1 MRPVLGRRLAPLVQA
16 LSDFALMPL
25 SAGFVE
31 APGGS
36 EVILRD
42 MMPRKVVGVAVALTV
57 AEDLRSGVMTVPQV
71 VRHGEGSSRSNILQG
86 RIDGFDHRVAFV
98 GGGDVEGRLGD
109 GDAGLG
115 PSDDFGGL
123 AGGGGQY
130 QGRSASTERGF
141 KPSGFAGFGTP
152 AGPPNSKRFGCDTD
166 R

>member
-1 MRPVLGRRLAPLVQA
+1 MPLGR
-16 LSDFALMPL
+16 
-25 SAGFVE
+25 GFIE
-31 APGGS
+31 TPGRS
-36 EVILRD
+36 EVILGD
-42 MMPRKVVGVAVALTV
+42 MMSGKIVGVPIAFAVPEDLGSGVVTV
-57 AEDLRSGVMTVPQV
+57 AQV
-71 VRHGEGSSRSNILQG
+71 VRHSQSSPRADILQG